1 MGNCCRP
8 SKQFEEIEQAETL
21 DMVRNSNP
29 LDDSDLIFPSKY
41 IREDEF
47 NKITFTENGIV
58 NFINEILSE
67 TYLHVCK

>member
-47 NKITFTENGIV
+47 
-58 NFINEILSE
+58 
-67 TYLHVCK
+67 H